1 MHSTKSLPNQKN
13 QRQYG
18 NEASFSQKS
27 TFMRFFDVL
36 VKVGIIKPE

>member
-13 QRQYG
+13 QSQYG